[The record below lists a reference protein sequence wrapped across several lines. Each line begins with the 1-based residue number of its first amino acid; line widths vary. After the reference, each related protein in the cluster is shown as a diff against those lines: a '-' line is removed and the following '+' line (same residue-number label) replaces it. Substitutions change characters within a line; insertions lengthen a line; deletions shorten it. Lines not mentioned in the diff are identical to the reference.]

1 MERASVALLYLVLS
15 QQFDEALAKSSAKQI
30 NFSRNAGSLIVSV
43 RRRPPCCEGVRRE
56 GCDL

>member
-1 MERASVALLYLVLS
+1 MARDQAIEIAEPARAL
-15 QQFDEALAKSSAKQI
+15 
-30 NFSRNAGSLIVSV
+30 RVSV